1 MNNQLSS
8 MSRYLAKKIIERGV
22 FTIGEFQ
29 LNSGN
34 ISKYFY
40 DFSKFYDSKGLDE
53 LGFAFSKTI
62 QEMQIPFDILFGTA
76 YKGIAICLSTAM
88 VWYKDETVLKEKN
101 ISWAYDRKEPKKH
114 GEKGSIIGNDVRDK
128 KVLIVDDV
136 FTSGKAMQRAI
147 NTIMEN
153 GAKDYE
159 ILVAVNRSEEIE
171 PIQYLNGKRIHYI
184 TTHQEIIKEMK

>member
-88 VWYKDETVLKEKN
+88 VWYKDETVLKEKIFLGLMIEKN
-101 ISWAYDRKEPKKH
+101 QRNMVKK
-114 GEKGSIIGNDVRDK
+114 D
-128 KVLIVDDV
+128 L
-136 FTSGKAMQRAI
+136 
-147 NTIMEN
+147 
-153 GAKDYE
+153 
-159 ILVAVNRSEEIE
+159 LSEMMLGI
-171 PIQYLNGKRIHYI
+171 RRF
-184 TTHQEIIKEMK
+184 

>member
-1 MNNQLSS
+1 M
-8 MSRYLAKKIIERGV
+8 
-22 FTIGEFQ
+22 
-29 LNSGN
+29 
-34 ISKYFY
+34 
-40 DFSKFYDSKGLDE
+40 
-53 LGFAFSKTI
+53 
-62 QEMQIPFDILFGTA
+62 
-76 YKGIAICLSTAM
+76 
-88 VWYKDETVLKEKN
+88 
-101 ISWAYDRKEPKKH
+101 
-114 GEKGSIIGNDVRDK
+114 
-128 KVLIVDDV
+128 DDV